1 MKTLAIVGAGPGLG
15 LSLAKIFG
23 QHDFRVAL
31 IARNQEKLDSYVQEL
46 QALHIEAAGFA
57 ADVMN
62 TPQLEAALAQVKK
75 TLGPVDMLEY
85 SPLASWT
92 EPSFAPASALDITP
106 SNVISQFQM
115 SVLGAITSV
124 KAVLP
129 DMLVREDGIIFFTSG
144 LSSIMPL
151 PSLSNVGIAT
161 SGLRNYAYNLHETL
175 ADRGIYVGTLCIGV
189 GIAKGDP
196 QNDPDLI
203 AARIYEMCEQR
214 DRVEETFPRDIVQT
228 FKRLPS

>member
-1 MKTLAIVGAGPGLG
+1 VKTLAIVGAGPGLG
-15 LSLAKIFG
+15 LSLAKTFG
-23 QHDFRVAL
+23 QQDYRIAL
-31 IARNQEKLDSYVQEL
+31 IARSQEKLDSYVQQL
-46 QALHIEAAGFA
+46 QDLHIEAAGFA
-57 ADVMN
+57 ADVMDA
-62 TPQLEAALAQVKK
+62 PQLESALALVKK
-75 TLGPVDMLEY
+75 TLGPVDMLEF
-85 SPLASWT
+85 SPLPDWT
-92 EPSFAPASALDITP
+92 EPASAPTSVLDITP
-106 SNVISQFQM
+106 EKTLSQFHM

-129 DMLVREDGIIFFTSG
+129 DMLARGNGVLFFTSG
-144 LSSIMPL
+144 LSSIIPL

-214 DRVEETFPRDIVQT
+214 DRVEETFPRDIVQV